1 MKKLFWLLFFINI
14 LYALP
19 AQTSYQVYY
28 VKTTNAYV
36 KMADNN
42 YGEAVKLYEDAFSD
56 NYYPFSDDLANLRD
70 CYLAIGDTARAFEC
84 VKRMIAC
91 GWTLEEKLPVVDY
104 RHFNNDMGAFDS
116 TRILAIRG
124 MFPSLRQEYLKKID
138 NEENAYWERIV
149 YNEVLCVQTRLRFGQ
164 KKADYAWLTN
174 LDEAIILLKNKELN
188 REKIDAW
195 NGIFA
200 LMALV
205 HLAQS
210 TTVYS
215 HNKKVCDSL
224 FYQLMDL
231 LKKEVIRGNLH
242 PDNFAV
248 IYDAAYSYR
257 HGKSYYGRE
266 LTLNPK
272 TGLRSCFPVEDVDNV
287 DARRAEIGLPPIW
300 AFCKKYDITPP
311 VNYKSKNIQK

>member
-1 MKKLFWLLFFINI
+1 MKKNI
-14 LYALP
+14 LYAILSFAFCRTIQ
-19 AQTSYQVYY
+19 AQTADYKAYYQM
-28 VKTTNAYV
+28 TSQAYCAL
-36 KMADNN
+36 ADSNFLQAA
-42 YGEAVKLYEDAFSD
+42 ELYEKAFAD
-56 NYYPFSDDLANLRD
+56 FYPFTYDLANLRD
-70 CYLAIGDTARAFEC
+70 CYLAIGDTNSAVNS

-104 RHFNNDMGAFDS
+104 RHFDNDMGAFDS
-116 TRILAIRG
+116 TRILAIRE
-124 MFPSLRQEYLKKID
+124 MYPSLRQEYLKKID
-138 NEENAYWERIV
+138 YEENAYWERIV
-149 YNEVLCVQTRLRFGQ
+149 YNEVLCVQTRLRYGQ

-174 LDEAIILLKNKELN
+174 LNEAIILLKNKELN

-195 NGIFA
+195 NGYFA
-200 LMALV
+200 FMALV

-210 TTVYS
+210 TEVYS

-242 PDNFAV
+242 PDDFAV

-257 HGKSYYGRE
+257 HNKSYYGRE

-272 TGLRSCFPVEDVDNV
+272 TGLNSCFPVEDVDNV
-287 DARRAEIGLPPIW
+287 DARRAEIGLPPLW
-300 AFCKKYDITPP
+300 TFCKIYNIKLPE
-311 VNYKSKNIQK
+311 NYHK